1 MLIKTCAVDILGVDN
16 LENLIQRSRSG
27 DTEAFNEIVRRYY
40 AVTYGMAYRML
51 GIREEAEDATQEI
64 FFLAWKHLQKF
75 RGSARFTT
83 WLHSIAVNHC
93 LNVSRK
99 RKREA
104 DYREKRSDFDE
115 AFQDRVILLH
125 SFNFDPGQ
133 WALNQAIQDAF
144 LRLPESLRT
153 VLALRYYSEYSV
165 EEIGQALNLNPRT
178 VRSRIFLGIKRL
190 RLKFIDAEGKGC
202 L

>member
-1 MLIKTCAVDILGVDN
+1 MLIKTYSVAVLGVND
-16 LENLIQRSRSG
+16 LEDLIQRSRSG
-27 DTEAFNEIVRRYY
+27 DSEAFNEIVRRYY

-51 GIREEAEDATQEI
+51 GVREEAEDATQEI

-75 RGSARFTT
+75 RGTARFST

-104 DYREKRSDFDE
+104 AYRENRSDTDE
-115 AFQDRVILLH
+115 AFQDRVILLN
-125 SFNFDPGQ
+125 SYNFDPGQ
-133 WALNQAIQDAF
+133 WALNQAIQDAL

-190 RLKFIDAEGKGC
+190 RLKFMDAEGKGC